1 MMVDTQTQAT
11 VLAGLAGV
19 GAMAFVVGSA
29 LLATQYFGV
38 WAGVTVG
45 GLAVT
50 IVAVAALFV
59 VGTAVE
65 QTREVRQGG
74 RFR

>member
-50 IVAVAALFV
+50 VVAAVALYV
-59 VGTAVE
+59 VGTVVDQA
-65 QTREVRQGG
+65 RDGRQE

>member
-50 IVAVAALFV
+50 AVAAVALYV
-59 VGTAVE
+59 VGTVVDQA
-65 QTREVRQGG
+65 RDGRQE